1 MHWCLSVVDPVRRR
15 LDYYDPTP
23 ITRDSDDNGTAIKNI
38 EGYFN
43 KEHNKLRQTPLVF
56 QIERPA
62 CPEQRNTYDCGV
74 FACQIANYL
83 TSDVPLDFTEADM
96 PMFRERLAADILQ
109 DLATAPASPPS

>member
-1 MHWCLSVVDPVRRR
+1 M
-15 LDYYDPTP
+15 
-23 ITRDSDDNGTAIKNI
+23 
-38 EGYFN
+38 
-43 KEHNKLRQTPLVF
+43 F

-96 PMFRERLAADILQ
+96 PMFRDRLAADILQ
-109 DLATAPASPPS
+109 GSATAPASPPS